1 MVQDNGNRS
10 ADMCL
15 VTQAIGQA
23 RLSLSKWIKSLGGF
37 LETWRTRRYLTSRG
51 ARWCRHDLACKR
63 PSEVW
68 RRCCSSR
75 WRRIRLRRGPWRT
88 RSSRQGLRH
97 AEQWNLLSKGHIL
110 RHNRCIWTLSRSF
123 KVWTG
128 NLQTLS
134 ILKQRTL
141 TRVKQGDQSWN
152 DWGVEARKYQS
163 LANSA
168 NCKTT
173 TTVFR

>member
-1 MVQDNGNRS
+1 MVQGYGNRS
-10 ADMCL
+10 ADICL
-15 VTQAIGQA
+15 VIQAIGQA
-23 RLSLSKWIKSLGGF
+23 RISLSMWIKSLRLGGF

-68 RRCCSSR
+68 RHCCSSR

-110 RHNRCIWTLSRSF
+110 RHYCCILTLSRS
-123 KVWTG
+123 T
-128 NLQTLS
+128 LHSLS
-134 ILKQRTL
+134 IL
-141 TRVKQGDQSWN
+141 KQGDQSWN

-163 LANSA
+163 LAHSA